1 MSHVSIR
8 RITHINKSCHTN
20 ESVTSHVAGA
30 HTGLRSVN
38 GLSVARMNES
48 RHTCMIHV
56 TRMNE
61 ARHTYECVMSHIC
74 ERVTLHMA
82 GAHKG
87 LRSVDGLNES
97 CHTYQLVA
105 SHISTSHVTQMNE
118 CQVHEMD
125 CEVSMDSVNGQL
137 GAEPDVDL
145 VDKVT

>member
-1 MSHVSIR
+1 
-8 RITHINKSCHTN
+8 
-20 ESVTSHVAGA
+20 
-30 HTGLRSVN
+30 
-38 GLSVARMNES
+38 MNES

-74 ERVTLHMA
+74 ERVTLPPV
-82 GAHKG
+82 GAHKE

-97 CHTYQLVA
+97 CHTYQSVA

-118 CQVHEMD
+118 WQVHTID